1 MNTEWGDGRN
11 SVIAARARARIK
23 VRVERASNGPWR
35 KCITTK
41 TKVCEL
47 IPNEAL
53 EAAKEAMREVT
64 PPPGVTKT
72 EWLAKHGD
80 FALMAGAIAAAAPHI
95 IRQAKDGRDD

>member
-1 MNTEWGDGRN
+1 M
-11 SVIAARARARIK
+11 
-23 VRVERASNGPWR
+23 
-35 KCITTK
+35 
-41 TKVCEL
+41 
-47 IPNEAL
+47 